1 LFRKTGTLSERKVIY
16 MLDTTFG
23 SFIREKRKEKGISL
37 RKLTELIDMSPVHLS
52 NLENDR
58 RPAPKGGMLQKLIRV
73 LTLTPEE
80 QTEMYELAAK
90 SKAIPSVP
98 QDLPEYIAENELA
111 RVALRTA
118 KETGATDKEWQDF
131 INKLKKRSRQGG

>member
-1 LFRKTGTLSERKVIY
+1 

-58 RPAPKGGMLQKLIRV
+58 RPAPKA
-73 LTLTPEE
+73 TPVSASLGRRWS
-80 QTEMYELAAK
+80 Q
-90 SKAIPSVP
+90 
-98 QDLPEYIAENELA
+98 
-111 RVALRTA
+111 
-118 KETGATDKEWQDF
+118 
-131 INKLKKRSRQGG
+131 

>member
-1 LFRKTGTLSERKVIY
+1 MADR
-16 MLDTTFG
+16 TFG

-37 RKLTELIDMSPVHLS
+37 RRLTEIVDMSPVHLS

-58 RPAPKGGMLQKLIRV
+58 RPAPKEDMLKKLIQV
-73 LTLTPEE
+73 LLLNSAE
-80 QTEMYELAAK
+80 QTELYELAAK

-98 QDLPEYIAENELA
+98 QDLPEYIAQNELA

-118 KETGATDKEWQDF
+118 KETGATDKEWQEF
-131 INKLKKRSRQGG
+131 INKLQKRSRQGG

>member
-1 LFRKTGTLSERKVIY
+1 MEEI
-16 MLDTTFG
+16 TFG
-23 SFIREKRKEKGISL
+23 AFVREKRKEKGISL
-37 RKLTELIDMSPVHLS
+37 RRLTELLEMSPVHLS

-58 RPAPKGGMLQKLIRV
+58 RPAPKEDMLRKMIEV
-73 LTLTPEE
+73 LRLDHEE
-80 QTEMYELAAK
+80 QTLLFELAAK

-98 QDLPEYIAENELA
+98 QDLPEYIAKNELA

-131 INKLKKRSRQGG
+131 INKLKKRKGQGGY